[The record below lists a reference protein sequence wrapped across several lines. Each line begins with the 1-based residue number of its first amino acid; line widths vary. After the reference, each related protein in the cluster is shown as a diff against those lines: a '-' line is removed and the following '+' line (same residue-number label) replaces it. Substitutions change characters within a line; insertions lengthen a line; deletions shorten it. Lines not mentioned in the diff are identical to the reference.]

1 MNKTVILTAAVALGF
16 AAPRDAGFD
25 GTSYALKEER
35 VFIEYTP
42 GANEAVVVMEAESEI
57 GLMRV
62 EVISPRGTSA
72 LSLRAQDLGSK
83 SISGFVVETTE
94 APLAEILLA
103 YGEGR
108 YPMRARTEN
117 GLPAIGGAELAH
129 DLLDEPQAIY
139 PFEGAINVPIN
150 GLTLQWKNDP
160 QALGYTVILEQDD
173 NDGLAIEMPAGSS
186 SLVVP
191 DGFLKAGT
199 ETFFEI
205 SALGPS
211 GNRTIL
217 ETQFTTL

>member
-1 MNKTVILTAAVALGF
+1 
-16 AAPRDAGFD
+16 
-25 GTSYALKEER
+25 
-35 VFIEYTP
+35 
-42 GANEAVVVMEAESEI
+42 
-57 GLMRV
+57 
-62 EVISPRGTSA
+62 
-72 LSLRAQDLGSK
+72 
-83 SISGFVVETTE
+83 
-94 APLAEILLA
+94 
-103 YGEGR
+103 
-108 YPMRARTEN
+108 MRARTEN
-117 GLPAIGGAELAH
+117 GLPAIGGAVLAH

-150 GLTLQWKNDP
+150 GLTLKWKNDP
-160 QALGYTVILEQDD
+160 EALGYTVILEQDD

-186 SLVVP
+186 SLDVP